1 MKFNSW
7 ILAIKAKNYLKLE
20 YSSVDA
26 VNILFPPCFIEFKIE
41 DKKHGF
47 LGRINK
53 IEIVDG

>member
-1 MKFNSW
+1 M
-7 ILAIKAKNYLKLE
+7 AISNKSQKLFKTKK
-20 YSSVDA
+20 SSVDA
-26 VNILFPPCFIEFKIE
+26 VNILFPPRFIEFKIE